1 MLLCS
6 NSYERRQ
13 KFMVTANSYT
23 LLAVLGESFSLKP
36 YKCTC
41 TAKDY
46 LKSIRSLGGIPAQVH
61 SHRNQFVHG
70 RVTFVLNDD
79 YSDLLGAYRPLAYVP
94 KVHIVWQKSDPGGE
108 ANDRDPTCPQG
119 PG

>member
-1 MLLCS
+1 
-6 NSYERRQ
+6 
-13 KFMVTANSYT
+13 MVTANSYR

-36 YKCTC
+36 YKFTC

-46 LKSIRSLGGIPAQVH
+46 LKSIRNLGGTPAQVH
-61 SHRNQFVHG
+61 SHRNQFFHG
-70 RVTFVLNDD
+70 RVTFVLNVD

-108 ANDRDPTCPQG
+108 ANDREPTCPQG

>member
-1 MLLCS
+1 
-6 NSYERRQ
+6 
-13 KFMVTANSYT
+13 MVTANSYT

-36 YKCTC
+36 HKCIC
-41 TAKDY
+41 TPKDY
-46 LKSIRSLGGIPAQVH
+46 LKSIRNLGGIPAQV
-61 SHRNQFVHG
+61 SSQRNQFVHG